1 VAIFV
6 TGASGHIGLAVAHEL
21 AWNGHDVRGL
31 VRTDVGAA
39 RVATHEIEPVL
50 GTLADL
56 ELLARAAATHE
67 VTIHCAVDHGAD
79 RWALETAALDAMIAD
94 AREARRPRLLIYT
107 SGVWVYGTTGPRA
120 ATEDDALTPPA
131 IVARRLDVEAQ
142 VLAAAGGNL
151 TTAVVRPGCV
161 YGGGGSLTAAWF
173 AAAAAGGP
181 VPVVDGDN
189 RWAMI
194 HRADLATLY
203 RRLVEQHRGG
213 VWNGVEDSRA
223 TTAACAA
230 AAHQAL
236 GGDGDVQRLTA
247 DEARARH
254 GALAE
259 CLAFDQHVSAAK
271 AHRELGWRPAHAGF
285 VAEARRLARSWRA
298 HA

>member
-1 VAIFV
+1 MAIFV

-21 AWNGHDVRGL
+21 AWAGHEVRGL
-31 VRTDVGAA
+31 VRTDVGAQ

-50 GTLADL
+50 GGLADL
-56 ELLARAAATHE
+56 ELLARAAGTHE
-67 VTIHCAVDHGAD
+67 VTVHCAVDHGPD

-107 SGVWVYGTTGPRA
+107 SGVWVYGTTGARA
-120 ATEDDALTPPA
+120 ATEADTPPPPA
-131 IVARRLDVEAQ
+131 MVARRLEVEAQ

-189 RWAMI
+189 RWAMV
-194 HRADLATLY
+194 HRADVASLY
-203 RRLVEQHRGG
+203 RALIEQHRGG
-213 VWNGVEDSRA
+213 VWNCVDGSRD

-230 AAHQAL
+230 AAHRAL
-236 GGDGDVQRLTA
+236 GGAGDVLRLTL
-247 DEARARH
+247 DEGAARH
-254 GALAE
+254 GALAA
-259 CLAFDQHVSAAK
+259 CLAFDQHVSADK
-271 AHRELGWRPAHAGF
+271 ARRELGWRPAHAGF